1 VRVLEAVRRRRTV
14 RAYHRMQAR
23 RLAPRLLAAFARA
36 YPEAHFVEIGSNDGE
51 QHDHLRPF
59 ILSTGW
65 HGIMVEPVPYV
76 FRRLQKNYEGLGRVT
91 LANVAVASEDG
102 ELPFFHLAEA
112 DPAERDALPSWYD
125 CIGSFSREAVLG
137 HAEHIPDI
145 ASRVRE
151 IRVPALSFSSL
162 LARYGLARV
171 DLVLVDTEG
180 HDFEVLR
187 GADLERHRPRL
198 VVYEHYHL
206 SREDR
211 RACRELLA
219 RAGYEVVEEGFDTFC
234 LRPEADELTRL
245 FRSCEPAVAGVAAYE
260 DRS

>member
-1 VRVLEAVRRRRTV
+1 VRVLEAVRRRRTA
-14 RAYHRMQAR
+14 RAYRRVQAR
-23 RLAPRLLAAFARA
+23 LLGPRLLAAFADA
-36 YPEAHFVEIGSNDGE
+36 YPEARFVEIGSNDGE

-59 ILSTGW
+59 ILSTAW
-65 HGIMVEPVPYV
+65 RGIMVEPVPYV
-76 FRRLQKNYEGLGRVT
+76 FRRLQRNYAGIDRVT
-91 LANVAVASEDG
+91 LANVAVAPEDG
-102 ELPFFHLAEA
+102 ELRFYHLAEA

-125 CIGSFSREAVLG
+125 GIGSFSREAVLG

-145 ASRVRE
+145 AERVRE

-162 LARYGLARV
+162 LALHDMTRV

-180 HDFEVLR
+180 HDFEVLC

-211 RACRELLA
+211 RACRELMA
-219 RAGYEVVEEGFDTFC
+219 GAGYEIVEEGFDTFC
-234 LRPEADELTRL
+234 LRPEDDALTRV
-245 FRSCEPAVAGVAAYE
+245 FRAAEPAVAGVAAYE
-260 DRS
+260 DRP